1 MEIRVENP
9 NHFKINEVI
18 EKNLEMLYKLSLAG
32 VKTIS
37 TAIDYYSI
45 AEVYKRYY
53 WIESN
58 KERKELTASQC
69 KVTVKTVENALAL
82 MESEIEMRG

>member
-9 NHFKINEVI
+9 NNFKINEVI

-45 AEVYKRYY
+45 AEVYKRYS

-69 KVTVKTVENALAL
+69 KVTLKTVENALAL
-82 MESEIEMRG
+82 MESEIEMRS